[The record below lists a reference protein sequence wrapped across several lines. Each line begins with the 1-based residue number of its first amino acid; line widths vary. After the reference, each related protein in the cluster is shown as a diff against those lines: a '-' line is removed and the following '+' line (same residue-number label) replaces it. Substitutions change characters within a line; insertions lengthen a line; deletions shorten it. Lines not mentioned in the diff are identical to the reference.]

1 VDVSKRRSKARK
13 GSARQDQGEP
23 RLRRHLRECGG
34 ILLIGLGIL
43 LALALVSYH
52 PSDPSLNTTST
63 QPVRN
68 WIGPFGATL
77 SDSLFQLLGVTS
89 FVAATV
95 SMVFGGRLLVR
106 RRFPV
111 RATEILGL
119 LAVVVLVAVLA
130 QLVVGSVQFRGEPLP
145 TGGALG
151 GILAGWMAGLLG
163 RVGALVV
170 TVCGLM
176 ITAQFALDI
185 SMVDVLAVL
194 RRVAGWFG
202 KRTLAGTRAAGDV
215 ASEQAGS
222 AGRALGGAWRDWR
235 EARKRRREARRAEK
249 LARRAE
255 AQAAAESSIEEEL
268 ATEGES
274 SVLRA
279 VQEAQPDMPRIVHNE
294 VLDSQDVE
302 SLEELDSLDSA
313 GQPGLATP
321 GEVSA
326 AVEIETTGEIPT
338 VGQEVA
344 PEPAAAPPAKTPTA
358 AAPQA
363 KIVES
368 EHLQSRP
375 GDDVDSLR
383 GWSRDVKFRVP
394 QLSLLDPVPDS
405 RADYSEAELHAN
417 ARSLEKKLADYGVQ
431 GRVVEIHPGPVIT
444 MYEFEPAPGVKISR
458 IQGLSDD
465 LSMALKAVRVRIVA
479 PLPGKG
485 VVGVEVPNRKRQ
497 TVYLREVLAQDANA
511 IDGRALPIALG
522 KDIVG
527 KPTMADLAKM
537 PHLLIAGTTGSGK
550 SVAVNSMLMSLLLS
564 RTPDEVRM
572 IMIDP
577 KMIEFAVYEHIPHL
591 LLPVVT
597 DPRKAAAALRWAVG
611 EMTRRYEML
620 RFLKKR
626 NVVGANQAIEEA
638 QKAFDRDGD
647 DGLPWDPDDP
657 NVPFAGRPEKLP
669 YIVIVID
676 ELADLMMVA
685 RKDVEDGIVR
695 LAQMARAAG
704 IHLMIATQR
713 PSVDVITGLI
723 KANFPARM
731 SFKVSSK
738 VDSRTVLDANGAE
751 HLLGAGDMLMLKPGT
766 STVQRCH
773 APLVTVDEIGRA
785 CAALREQAEPCY
797 LEHVLEAAVNGE
809 GEDGEEQEEYDEFYD
824 RAVAI
829 VAETRKAS
837 TSMLQRRL
845 KIGYNRA
852 ARIVERMEM
861 DGVVGPADGVKPRE
875 VFVQPFGADA

>member
-1 VDVSKRRSKARK
+1 VTRRRSKTRR
-13 GSARQDQGEP
+13 GSVSNDPEEP

-34 ILLIGLGIL
+34 IVLIALGIL

-77 SDSLFQLLGVTS
+77 SDYLFQLLGATS

-111 RATEILGL
+111 RTTEILGL
-119 LAVVVLVAVLA
+119 LSVVVLVAVLA
-130 QLVVGSVQFRGEPLP
+130 QLMIGTVQFRGEPLL

-151 GILAGWMAGLLG
+151 GILAGWMASLLG
-163 RVGALVV
+163 QVGALIVAI
-170 TVCGLM
+170 CGLL
-176 ITAQFALDI
+176 ITLQFAQDI
-185 SMVDVLAVL
+185 SMMDILAVA

-202 KRTLAGTRAAGDV
+202 KRTLASSKVAGDV
-215 ASEQAGS
+215 ASQQAGVAS
-222 AGRALGGAWRDWR
+222 RALGGAWRDWR
-235 EARKRRREARRAEK
+235 EARRRQREARRAERE
-249 LARRAE
+249 ARRAE
-255 AQAAAESSIEEEL
+255 RASAVAETSLDEEL
-268 ATEGES
+268 ATEGQS

-279 VQEAQPDMPRIVHNE
+279 VHEAQPDMPPIVNNE
-294 VLDSQDVE
+294 GLDSQDVE

-313 GQPGLATP
+313 GQSGVDLTTP
-321 GEVSA
+321 EGVSA
-326 AVEIETTGEIPT
+326 AVEIETTGEAATIPP
-338 VGQEVA
+338 VEKA
-344 PEPAAAPPAKTPTA
+344 
-358 AAPQA
+358 QA
-363 KIVES
+363 DRPKIVES
-368 EHLQSRP
+368 EHLQSQPR
-375 GDDVDSLR
+375 DDVDSLR
-383 GWSRDVKFRVP
+383 GWSRDVRFRVP
-394 QLSLLDPVPDS
+394 QLSLLDPVPVE
-405 RADYSEAELHAN
+405 RADYSEEELHRN
-417 ARSLEKKLADYGVQ
+417 ARLLEKKLADYGVT

-497 TVYLREVLAQDANA
+497 TVYLREVLAQDAAA

-597 DPRKAAAALRWAVG
+597 DPRRAAAALRWAVG

-626 NVVGANQAIEEA
+626 NVVGANQAIEKA
-638 QKAFDRDGD
+638 QQAFDREGD
-647 DGLPWDPDDP
+647 AGLPWDPDDP
-657 NVPFAGRPEKLP
+657 AVPFAGRPEKLP

-797 LEHVLEAAVNGE
+797 LDNVLEAAVNG
-809 GEDGEEQEEYDEFYD
+809 DGDDDQGAEEYDEYYD

-852 ARIVERMEM
+852 ARIVERMEV